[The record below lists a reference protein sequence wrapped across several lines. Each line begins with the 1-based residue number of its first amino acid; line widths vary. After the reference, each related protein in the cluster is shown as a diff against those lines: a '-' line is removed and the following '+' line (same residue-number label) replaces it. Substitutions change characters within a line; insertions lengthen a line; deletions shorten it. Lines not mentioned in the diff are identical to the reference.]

1 MMSWV
6 SHRPAA
12 TVICA
17 VLLSVAACDGESRA
31 PGPNAIRPSPSPPR
45 EHGTGCPNG
54 STAADNR
61 GSLRRGRLAGDVDG
75 DGSTDQI
82 SLAVDADARPG
93 CRAFVVVQ
101 TAEARLIAPIGE
113 RHLEIDLGF
122 PVLDSLVGVDH
133 RVGGEIVVR
142 IAAGASTEF
151 AGLFTVVDDAL
162 ERVRLNGPHGNLF
175 PSGGSVGHLEASNCG
190 PDGAVV
196 ISIATARGRRYVLE
210 RRFHFFEETSL
221 VEEESLAERRRI
233 SPDALAS
240 FPEFGAPPFSLCRPL
255 P

>member
-1 MMSWV
+1 MMNRV

-17 VLLSVAACDGESRA
+17 VLLGVAACEGQDRPPSQ
-31 PGPNAIRPSPSPPR
+31 NAIPASPSPRR
-45 EHGTGCPNG
+45 EHETGCSNA
-54 STAADNR
+54 STVGDDRA
-61 GSLRRGRLAGDVDG
+61 SLRRGRLAGDVDG
-75 DGSTDQI
+75 DGSTDQV
-82 SLAVDADARPG
+82 SLSVDADARPG

-101 TAEARLIAPIGE
+101 TAEARLIAPIEE
-113 RHLEIDLGF
+113 RDLQVDLGF
-122 PVLDSLVGVDH
+122 PVLDSLVGVDD
-133 RVGGEIVVR
+133 RAGGEIVVR
-142 IAAGASTEF
+142 ITAGASTEF
-151 AGLFTVVDDAL
+151 AGLFTVVDDAF

-196 ISIATARGRRYVLE
+196 ISTATARGRWYLLE
-210 RRFHFFEETSL
+210 RRFYSFEETRL
-221 VEEESLAERRRI
+221 VENESLTERRRI

-240 FPEFGAPPFSLCRPL
+240 YPEFGTPPFSLCRPL